1 MRFLYIG
8 IGAVLGAWS
17 RYGVSLLLQRFII
30 ADFPWATFV
39 VNVLGSFGIG
49 FLLPYLAKNATV
61 NIKLFAITGYL
72 GAFTT
77 FSTFSIEALQLFQ
90 KCSILLHRIQCFM
103 CFSCRISW
111 QQFGKSLEAIGV
123 LGQGILENS

>member
-90 KCSILLHRIQCFM
+90 KEKSDVAFYYIG
-103 CFSCRISW
+103 FS
-111 QQFGKSLEAIGV
+111 V
-123 LGQGILENS
+123 LCALVAVYLGSNLANR